1 MSDYDPKDPGGQEE
15 LDDTYINPVD
25 EDFGFLGNYDDDPVI
40 FLEHRWLHNLES
52 DVPKGDYRVP
62 LGKAKLVNRGKDIT
76 IVALSYMS
84 VEALHAVQELKK
96 LGIGCDLIDLR
107 STSPLDWKTIKRSLL
122 RTGRLLAVDSSSESF
137 SVASEII
144 AKASIECHNEL
155 KSAPLRLAIKDAPAP
170 TSFGLTKNYY
180 IGSKEIFNS
189 VLTVFNKPKVN
200 SRKIFAQNYPH
211 DVPGDWFKGPF

>member
-1 MSDYDPKDPGGQEE
+1 M
-15 LDDTYINPVD
+15 
-25 EDFGFLGNYDDDPVI
+25 
-40 FLEHRWLHNLES
+40 
-52 DVPKGDYRVP
+52 P

-84 VEALHAVQELKK
+84 VEALHAVKELKK

-122 RTGRLLAVDSSSESF
+122 RTGRLLAIDSSSESF

-155 KSAPLRLAIKDAPAP
+155 KSVPLRLAIKDAPAP

-180 IGSKEIFNS
+180 IGSKVIFNS
-189 VLTVFNKPKVN
+189 VLSVFNNPKVN
-200 SRKIFAQNYPH
+200 SRKIFIQNHPH